1 MCFSYEKS
9 INTLKKTLITE
20 QPDTVCLGQNPAYQ
34 CPWTPVYPESDET
47 SINNH
52 QRVSCS
58 TTTTATTITECVK
71 EGVLGENSLKL
82 PQDSGVAYKY
92 IYSTTTSS
100 LGSPTSRQVRERD
113 TALSQR
119 EREPV
124 LTPTLQQTREAILN
138 IAQGISSWEP
148 GKINRIA
155 QKSKSMH
162 EKQMSTT
169 EDTSLWVGSQEVTV
183 IKRMHSI
190 CKHVCP

>member
-58 TTTTATTITECVK
+58 TTTTATTITTECVK

-92 IYSTTTSS
+92 IYTTTTTTTTSLSGS
-100 LGSPTSRQVRERD
+100 LTPWQARER
-113 TALSQR
+113 AR
-119 EREPV
+119 
-124 LTPTLQQTREAILN
+124 A
-138 IAQGISSWEP
+138 
-148 GKINRIA
+148 
-155 QKSKSMH
+155 
-162 EKQMSTT
+162 
-169 EDTSLWVGSQEVTV
+169 
-183 IKRMHSI
+183 HS
-190 CKHVCP
+190 